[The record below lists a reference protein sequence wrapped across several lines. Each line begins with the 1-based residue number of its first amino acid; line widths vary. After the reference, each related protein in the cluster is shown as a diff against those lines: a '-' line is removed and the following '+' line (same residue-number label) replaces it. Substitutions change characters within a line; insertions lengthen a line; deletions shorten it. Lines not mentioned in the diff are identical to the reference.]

1 MHFNAD
7 QIFQIVT
14 ALVPLIVAVL
24 GILLKLSHED
34 REELAHSADAALK
47 RLAAGEID
55 STHAKELI
63 LATGLVPEKKVD
75 EVVAAV
81 DAVNSKVTIRK
92 KKGEPLEVFTD
103 KLIPGVGVTVDTTG
117 EVKIEPTSLTAKV
130 GHKIGKWLKKKF

>member
-81 DAVNSKVTIRK
+81 D
-92 KKGEPLEVFTD
+92 
-103 KLIPGVGVTVDTTG
+103 
-117 EVKIEPTSLTAKV
+117 
-130 GHKIGKWLKKKF
+130 

>member
-1 MHFNAD
+1 MNLSVE
-7 QIFQIVT
+7 QLFQIVT

-24 GILLKLSHED
+24 GILFKLGHEA
-34 REELAHSADAALK
+34 REELAHACDASLK

-63 LATGLVPEKKVD
+63 LATGLVSESKAQK
-75 EVVAAV
+75 VVAAV

-117 EVKIEPTSLTAKV
+117 GVKIEPVGLVSKLT
-130 GHKIGKWLKKKF
+130 HKAGKWLKKKL

>member
-7 QIFQIVT
+7 QVFQIVT

-34 REELAHSADAALK
+34 RELIAHAADSALK
-47 RLAAGEID
+47 RLTAGEID

-75 EVVAAV
+75 KVVAAV
-81 DAVNSKVTIRK
+81 EAVNSKVAIRK

-117 EVKIEPTSLTAKV
+117 EVKIEPVGLVSKLT
-130 GHKIGKWLKKKF
+130 HKAGKWLKKKL